1 MQQELPEVEA
11 KLASIRAQ
19 REPVKKG
26 RPAGIFGA
34 VSSLF
39 SPAKV

>member
-1 MQQELPEVEA
+1 MEEELPDIEY
-11 KLASIRAQ
+11 KLAQIRAQ

-26 RPAGIFGA
+26 RPAGLFGGLFG
-34 VSSLF
+34 SL